1 MSRAHPLPSTAVADR
16 LQRGLQTLAL
26 TSLPDCALAQ
36 FVAYLEELHKW
47 NAAYNLTAIRQ
58 PLEMVDRHLLDSLA
72 VLPVLDRAW
81 AVGCGRLDLA
91 ADLAAI
97 PRPTSRVPRLL
108 DVGAGAGLPCIPIA
122 IARPH
127 WQVTGLDSNGK
138 KARFMR
144 HAGRALGLGNF
155 QVIEGRAEDIVDGEA
170 PFDLITSR
178 AFASLGEFFAHT
190 DHRLAADGA
199 WVALKAKLTA
209 EELAQIPPQVAL
221 DAPIALKVPGV
232 DEARH
237 ALIARL
243 KPA

>member
-1 MSRAHPLPSTAVADR
+1 VSRLPLFPSTAVADR
-16 LQRGLQTLAL
+16 LQHGLQALAL
-26 TSLPDCALAQ
+26 TSLPDGALAQ
-36 FVAYLEELHKW
+36 WLGYLEELHKW
-47 NAAYNLTAIRQ
+47 SAAYNLTAIRQ

-72 VLPVLDRAW
+72 VLPVLDA
-81 AVGCGRLDLA
+81 LA
-91 ADLAAI
+91 AGRAV
-97 PRPTSRVPRLL
+97 RVL
-108 DVGAGAGLPCIPIA
+108 DVGAGAGLPCIPLA
-122 IARPH
+122 IARPQ

-144 HAGRALGLGNF
+144 HAGRALSLGNF
-155 QVIEGRAEDIVDGEA
+155 QVIEGRAEDIIDGEA

-190 DHRLAADGA
+190 DHRLAADGV

-209 EELAQIPPQVAL
+209 RELAQIPPQVAL

-232 DEARH
+232 DESRH

-243 KPA
+243 KSV

>member
-26 TSLPDCALAQ
+26 PNLPERALGQ

-72 VLPVLDRAW
+72 VLPVLDRTW

-91 ADLAAI
+91 AI
-97 PRPTSRVPRLL
+97 PRPTFRVPRLL

-144 HAGRALGLGNF
+144 HVGRLLGLDNF
-155 QVIEGRAEDIVDGEA
+155 SVVEGRAEDIVDGEA
-170 PFDLITSR
+170 PFDLIPSP